1 MADEIESGIRGLER
15 RKKELE
21 DEFGSLEKK
30 FKERQISEDD
40 YSNERKRIEREF
52 IEVMDRLTQYR
63 FLRSGVTG

>member
-1 MADEIESGIRGLER
+1 MAEEIESGIRGLER

-30 FKERQISEDD
+30 FKEQQISKDD

-63 FLRSGVTG
+63 FLNSGITG